1 MFAIEQKVR
10 GAARKAGCIT
20 AGSVLAAVGA
30 AFLTGAAW
38 IYLSAE
44 FSALMAAIVIG
55 CAYMGVGAV
64 VLAFG
69 TGSSESSHGESANN
83 VKAETPA
90 QLVLLSFLQGME
102 QGRQSQL
109 SQR

>member
-1 MFAIEQKVR
+1 MLGIKQKVR

-20 AGSVLAAVGA
+20 AGSALAAVGA

-38 IYLSAE
+38 IYLSVE
-44 FSALMAAIVIG
+44 FSSFLAAVIIG
-55 CAYMGVGAV
+55 CSYMGVGAI
-64 VLAFG
+64 VLALG
-69 TGSSESSHGESANN
+69 AGSSSPSQSDEPSH

-102 QGRQSQL
+102 QGRQSRL
-109 SQR
+109 TR

>member
-1 MFAIEQKVR
+1 MLGIEHKVR

-20 AGSVLAAVGA
+20 AGSVLASVGA

-44 FSALMAAIVIG
+44 FSTFFAAVVIG
-55 CAYMGVGAV
+55 LAYMGVGTI
-64 VLAFG
+64 VLAMG
-69 TGSSESSHGESANN
+69 AGSSSSSQRDEPSH

-102 QGRQSQL
+102 QGRQSRL
-109 SQR
+109 TR

>member
-1 MFAIEQKVR
+1 MLGIEQKMR

-20 AGSVLAAVGA
+20 AGSVLATVGA

-44 FSALMAAIVIG
+44 LSAFLAALVIG
-55 CAYMGVGAV
+55 CAYMGVGAI
-64 VLAFG
+64 VLALG
-69 TGSSESSHGESANN
+69 VGSSKSSHNDEPNH

-109 SQR
+109 SR